1 MTLALVHWHIGISF
15 AMDCRVA
22 RAATAKPAL
31 PVLLASEGPSARAY
45 LAELPWNSHPCRQRS
60 PVQGVGFSLARSFA
74 IWSRIATNKS
84 VSTFTALVSSV
95 FSLSATDRADSTA

>member
-31 PVLLASEGPSARAY
+31 TSLTG
-45 LAELPWNSHPCRQRS
+45 QR
-60 PVQGVGFSLARSFA
+60 RS
-74 IWSRIATNKS
+74 IRPGI
-84 VSTFTALVSSV
+84 LG
-95 FSLSATDRADSTA
+95 